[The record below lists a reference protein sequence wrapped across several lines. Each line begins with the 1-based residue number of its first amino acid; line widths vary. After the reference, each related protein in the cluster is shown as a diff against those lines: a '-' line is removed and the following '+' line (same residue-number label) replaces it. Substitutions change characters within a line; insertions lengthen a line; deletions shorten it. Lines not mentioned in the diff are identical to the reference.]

1 MRLRLFLLLLSVLF
15 LFTSCGEKKEEK
27 PLLVTSIFPLT
38 WVVKEAYPSYG
49 VYQIIKPP
57 ANPHLYDLTPK
68 DAMKLS
74 HAEKVFLIGNLE
86 PFAHKVEREKRVEVI
101 ELLGLPPSVNP
112 HLWLSPKRWLDFT
125 LSLPKVE
132 GLKLDRQRW
141 EEVTEKLQRL
151 DREYSQ
157 LKGLNLKVVM
167 VHPAFVWLCRDYQM
181 EVIAI
186 LETKEGLGI
195 SPKTLMKTVETL
207 KGIEDKN
214 RVLFLYVSTN
224 PKGKEI
230 AQRLSQMSGI
240 KAVGL
245 DPLVGYTDGD
255 YIKVMEENLRK
266 ILEAIKH

>member
-1 MRLRLFLLLLSVLF
+1 MRLKLFLLLLSALF
-15 LFTSCGEKKEEK
+15 LLTSCGEKEKK

-38 WVVKEAYPSYG
+38 WVVKESYPSYE
-49 VYQIIKPP
+49 VYQVIKPP

-68 DAMKLS
+68 DALKLS
-74 HAEKVFLIGNLE
+74 EAQKVFLIGNLE
-86 PFAHKVEREKRVEVI
+86 PFASKVPETKRVEVI
-101 ELLGLPPSVNP
+101 KLLGLPSSVNP

-132 GLKLDRQRW
+132 GLKLNRQRW
-141 EEVTEKLQRL
+141 EDVTEKLKRL
-151 DREYSQ
+151 DRDYSQ

-167 VHPAFVWLCRDYQM
+167 VHPAFVWLCKDYRM
-181 EVIAI
+181 EILSI

-207 KGIEDKN
+207 KGIGDKN
-214 RVLFLYVSTN
+214 RVLLLYVSTN

-230 AQRLSQMSGI
+230 ALKLSQMTGI

-255 YIKVMEENLRK
+255 YIRIMEENLKK
-266 ILEAIKH
+266 ILGAVKH